1 MGTALIKWL
10 RETIIPEQDNACVG
24 MCIFVTLL
32 CAVKRSFFMV
42 ILKKIQEEHPLV
54 LNLANSVTQQYV
66 ANVISYIG
74 GSPLMTTA
82 IEDVE
87 ELLSISNSLV
97 LNTGTINEKEL
108 PLFIEAGRKANE
120 LGKPVVLDPVAVML
134 PYRASVISRLI
145 KEVKFTVIRGN
156 AAEIAWFAQS
166 KIASKGID
174 AIEDNTNSKNAI
186 IASQITGAVIVQS
199 GQVDIITDGK
209 SVLTVDTHSSF
220 FKVNVGAG
228 DMLSATIA
236 TFLAATTNS
245 LQGAYEAT
253 ILFGKAGERAS
264 QLVNNLP
271 GDFIPKVLD
280 VLYQFAQEQVRE
292 N

>member
-1 MGTALIKWL
+1 
-10 RETIIPEQDNACVG
+10 
-24 MCIFVTLL
+24 
-32 CAVKRSFFMV
+32 MV